1 MEIFNYIKKVPDSF
15 IEVFLN
21 QERMMTFLKIRFIEV
36 QFSCSKIKI
45 FRSRARKIMTNVLQ
59 FTNYEHIK
67 DMEYL

>member
-1 MEIFNYIKKVPDSF
+1 
-15 IEVFLN
+15 
-21 QERMMTFLKIRFIEV
+21 MTFLKIMFIEV

-45 FRSRARKIMTNVLQ
+45 FRSRAWKIMTNVLQ